1 MAEETNNGNVNIN
14 ENNNGGNQSVSFD
27 YDKIASILD
36 SRQKANEESV
46 LKGYFKQ
53 QGLDATEMAKA
64 IEMFKAD
71 KASKQPDIE
80 ALNAQIAE
88 ANQRAL
94 NAELELKVSSLA
106 AELGVST
113 AKVPYLLKMA
123 DTSKAVKDGKIDK
136 TKLKESLET
145 VLKDVP
151 ELKGQA
157 QESNQFGS
165 FKIGANNENSSGNNP
180 DLLNTQLAQ
189 AFGVKIK

>member
-1 MAEETNNGNVNIN
+1 MAEETNANVNVN
-14 ENNNGGNQSVSFD
+14 ENQGNQENTVNFD

-53 QGLDATEMAKA
+53 QGLTGEEMSKA

-71 KASKQPDIE
+71 KASKTPDVE

-94 NAELELKVSSLA
+94 NAELELKVSTMAS
-106 AELGVST
+106 ELGVST

-123 DTSKAVKDGKIDK
+123 DTGKAIKDGKIDK
-136 TKLKESLET
+136 AKLKESLEA

-151 ELKGQA
+151 ELKA
-157 QESNQFGS
+157 QTDNNQFGNLR
-165 FKIGANNENSSGNNP
+165 IGAGNENNGNNNP
-180 DLLNTQLAQ
+180 DMLNSQLAA
-189 AFGVKIK
+189 AFGVKMK

>member
-1 MAEETNNGNVNIN
+1 MAEETNNANVNVN
-14 ENNNGGNQSVSFD
+14 ENQGNQGNTVNFD

-53 QGLDATEMAKA
+53 QGLTGEEMSKA

-71 KASKQPDIE
+71 KASKTPDVE

-94 NAELELKVSSLA
+94 NAELELKVSTMAS
-106 AELGVST
+106 ELGVST

-123 DTSKAVKDGKIDK
+123 DTGKAIKDGKIDK
-136 TKLKESLET
+136 AKLKESLEA
-145 VLKDVP
+145 VLNDVP
-151 ELKGQA
+151 ELKGQV
-157 QESNQFGS
+157 QDSNNFGS
-165 FKIGANNENSSGNNP
+165 FRIGAGNENNGV
-180 DLLNTQLAQ
+180 NTDKINSQLAA
-189 AFGVKIK
+189 AFGVKMK